1 MLAIRSGQKGSLLS
15 QVFQLLFFRSALW
28 MAVFFLHIHSV
39 WSITSSAIGRYTDF
53 LRFNG
58 ITGLP
63 VVCMPVSSWMSF
75 WNKCPYHRKCNPEGR
90 QEPFNGG
97 VSCPGPKL
105 IQNIQY

>member
-1 MLAIRSGQKGSLLS
+1 MLATRLGQKGSLLS
-15 QVFQLLFFRSALW
+15 QVFQLLFFCPALW
-28 MAVFFLHIHSV
+28 MAKFFLHFDFV
-39 WSITSSAIGRYTDF
+39 WSITSSAIVWYTDF
-53 LRFNG
+53 LRLNG

-63 VVCMPVSSWMSF
+63 VVGMFVSSLMSF
-75 WNKCPYHRKCNPEGR
+75 WNKCPYHRKCSPEGR